1 MLCQDRGPRVG
12 TVIRV
17 IKNMNIYTL
26 LKKRSFIIQK
36 KKKEIKIKFLR
47 LYTLSFPQKEIWK
60 ESS

>member
-1 MLCQDRGPRVG
+1 MLCQDRGPRVV

>member
-36 KKKEIKIKFLR
+36 KKKEIKIKILR